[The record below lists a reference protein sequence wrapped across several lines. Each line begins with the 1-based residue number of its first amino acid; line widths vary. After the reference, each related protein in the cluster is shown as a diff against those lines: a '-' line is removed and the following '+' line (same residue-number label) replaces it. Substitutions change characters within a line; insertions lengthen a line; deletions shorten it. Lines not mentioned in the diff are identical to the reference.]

1 MQLYKVSEL
10 KYINLD
16 HITIIRNDN
25 HSVNYI
31 VNFIG
36 KDYTKICERQ
46 FFELMKYLNKQ
57 KEELELPNYPI

>member
-16 HITIIRNDN
+16 HITIIRIDN

-36 KDYTKICERQ
+36 KDYTSINELQ
-46 FFELMKYLNKQ
+46 FNKLIKHLNKQ